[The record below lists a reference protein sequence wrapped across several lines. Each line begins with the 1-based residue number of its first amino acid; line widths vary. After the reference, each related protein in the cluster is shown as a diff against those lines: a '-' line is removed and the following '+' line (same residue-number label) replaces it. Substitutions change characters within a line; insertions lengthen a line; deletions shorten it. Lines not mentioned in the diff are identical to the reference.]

1 MGGIG
6 QFLLNQG
13 ASLLMFSHVG
23 VQQRLAYTLWYWDD
37 KSQVILLVQGINA
50 VSRTH
55 YDLVGAL
62 KRLFKTYTNTSPINI
77 IQDITGTQVRT
88 RDNTVIHTNELG
100 LIYRGACWT

>member
-1 MGGIG
+1 MTGGWFDDEVKLQGGFLGGIG

-37 KSQVILLVQGINA
+37 ESQVILLVQGINA

-62 KRLFKTYTNTSPINI
+62 KRLFKTYTSTSPINS
-77 IQDITGTQVRT
+77 
-88 RDNTVIHTNELG
+88 
-100 LIYRGACWT
+100 YRI

>member
-62 KRLFKTYTNTSPINI
+62 KRLFKTYTSTSPINI
-77 IQDITGTQVRT
+77 IQDITGTQVR
-88 RDNTVIHTNELG
+88 L
-100 LIYRGACWT
+100 